1 MAEVVQRHLEDM
13 LTEFEQAKRIGL
25 FTEAEIKYE
34 RSSFDLLIEFVE
46 FRKIIRTRRRHEYK
60 IIRRT
65 KEKECYLDYIKVFL
79 SICVFIRTKILFLV

>member
-13 LTEFEQAKRIGL
+13 LSEFEQAKQIGL
-25 FTEAEIKYE
+25 FTESEIKYE
-34 RSSFDLLIEFVE
+34 NDSQLFFLFFVL

-65 KEKECYLDYIKVFL
+65 KEKECYLDYIKVKLTYYFN
-79 SICVFIRTKILFLV
+79 RK